1 MAEPRFMQLVIA
13 GCGARV
19 GVGEGPR
26 VRRALCATIITC
38 VRGGGRE
45 AVTPRGAVK
54 LIHLSCSGRLAMSSG
69 FDAIIVKSIEDSIKT
84 KQSLL
89 EDKVLLAQI
98 AGVTR
103 EFITALSSGR
113 KILLFGNGGSAAD
126 CQHIAAE
133 FVGRFQME
141 RTPLP
146 ALALTVNTSALTG
159 IGNDYDYVNVFS
171 RQVEALGQAGDVAV
185 GISTSGKSPN
195 VIKGLAAAKAKGL
208 VTVALTG
215 RYGDMLKEVAQYCLC
230 VPSSETP
237 RIQESHIL
245 IGHIVSQVTELEMF
259 AK

>member
-1 MAEPRFMQLVIA
+1 
-13 GCGARV
+13 
-19 GVGEGPR
+19 
-26 VRRALCATIITC
+26 
-38 VRGGGRE
+38 
-45 AVTPRGAVK
+45 
-54 LIHLSCSGRLAMSSG
+54 MSSTR
-69 FDAIIVKSIEDSIKT
+69 DALITSSIEDSIKV
-84 KQSLL
+84 KQA
-89 EDKVLLAQI
+89 LLADKALFKQI
-98 AGVTR
+98 SDVIEAFVS
-103 EFITALSSGR
+103 ALSKGH

-126 CQHIAAE
+126 AQHIAAE

-185 GISTSGKSPN
+185 GITTSGKSPN
-195 VIKGLAAAKAKGL
+195 VIKGLAAAKAKGM
-208 VTVALTG
+208 VTVGLTG
-215 RYGDMLKEVAQYCLC
+215 RFGKMMQEVSTYCLC
-230 VPSSETP
+230 VPSDQTP

>member
-1 MAEPRFMQLVIA
+1 MNSAADVLIS
-13 GCGARV
+13 
-19 GVGEGPR
+19 
-26 VRRALCATIITC
+26 TSI
-38 VRGGGRE
+38 RE
-45 AVTPRGAVK
+45 
-54 LIHLSCSGRLAMSSG
+54 
-69 FDAIIVKSIEDSIKT
+69 SIKV
-84 KQSLL
+84 KQALL
-89 EDKVLLAQI
+89 EDKHLLGQI
-98 AGVTR
+98 AEVVK
-103 EFITALSSGR
+103 EFVAALSHGH

-126 CQHIAAE
+126 AQHIAAE

-159 IGNDYDYVNVFS
+159 IGNDYAYENVFS
-171 RQVEALGQAGDVAV
+171 RQIEALGSAGDVAV

-195 VIKGLAAAKAKGL
+195 ILKGLAAAKAKGL

-215 RYGDMLKEVAQYCLC
+215 KFGSLLQEVSRYCLC

-245 IGHIVSQVTELEMF
+245 IGHIVSQITEMQLF

>member
-1 MAEPRFMQLVIA
+1 
-13 GCGARV
+13 
-19 GVGEGPR
+19 
-26 VRRALCATIITC
+26 
-38 VRGGGRE
+38 
-45 AVTPRGAVK
+45 
-54 LIHLSCSGRLAMSSG
+54 MSSSRDG
-69 FDAIIVKSIEDSIKT
+69 LITTSIQDSIKV

-89 EDKVLLAQI
+89 TDKLLLAQI
-98 AGVTR
+98 NDVIG
-103 EFITALSSGR
+103 EFVSALSSGH
-113 KILLFGNGGSAAD
+113 KLLLFGNGGSAAD
-126 CQHIAAE
+126 AQHIAAE

-146 ALALTVNTSALTG
+146 ALALTVNSSAVTG

-185 GISTSGKSPN
+185 GFSTSGKSAN
-195 VIKGLAAAKAKGL
+195 VIKGLAAAKSKGL
-208 VTVALTG
+208 VTVSLTG
-215 RYGDMLKEVAQYCLC
+215 KFGDMLKEVSKYCLC